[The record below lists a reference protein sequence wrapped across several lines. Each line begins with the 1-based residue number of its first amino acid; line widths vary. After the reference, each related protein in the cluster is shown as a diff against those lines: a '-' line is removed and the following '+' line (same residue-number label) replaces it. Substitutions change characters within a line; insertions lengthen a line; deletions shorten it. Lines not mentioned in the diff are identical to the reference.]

1 MSERS
6 FHTEI
11 MDLTGKKYVRTY
23 KNTIL
28 IVEYRKFD
36 RFYILLSLREP
47 GRPCII
53 GFVKILNRKSPA
65 TQTEPQTA
73 ADGGAFGGDAVKQVG
88 RTDYPM
94 FGQKLLE
101 LIDTAAALTGA
112 KIVVYDNSGFL
123 RLERLF
129 GRCGY
134 EMCTHTCEYCR
145 SMIEGPG
152 GRVACVENHFGSPKR
167 MFDQNSYLRPVWVR
181 CYAGLDE
188 YVVPMTYN
196 GRLVALMYI
205 GQFRLNDEIPAES
218 DLPISTDRTRQKEL
232 YMKLPLVDK
241 TRIEQTAM
249 LFEYAMNAVL
259 LEYVPKNELDM
270 FFLHKDSSIV
280 EQVMSIFDKNFD
292 QGVTVK
298 EISES
303 LHVDA
308 TLLRRKFKQE
318 LGISLPDFL
327 RERRYGL
334 AKRLVREGKQSLESI
349 ALNCGF
355 KDVSAFMHW
364 FKHGTEKTVSE
375 FKADAG
381 ASEGAERGFDYARAA
396 RQRIESN
403 WRKGVT
409 ASTIAKELGV
419 TLDHLT
425 RLFKAETGC
434 TVYGYLQSVRMEH
447 AKEALALTDTPV
459 AQIAA
464 DNGFPTPS
472 AFAATFSREMGM
484 TPLEYR
490 RSRKKRDVN
499 CDANV

>member
-1 MSERS
+1 M
-6 FHTEI
+6 
-11 MDLTGKKYVRTY
+11 
-23 KNTIL
+23 
-28 IVEYRKFD
+28 
-36 RFYILLSLREP
+36 
-47 GRPCII
+47 
-53 GFVKILNRKSPA
+53 
-65 TQTEPQTA
+65 
-73 ADGGAFGGDAVKQVG
+73 KQVG
-88 RTDYPM
+88 RTDYSM

-101 LIDTAAALTGA
+101 LIDTVKVLTGT
-112 KIVVYDNSGFL
+112 KIVVFDSSRFL

-129 GRCGY
+129 GQRTN

-152 GRVACVENHFGSPKR
+152 GRVACVEHHFGSPKR
-167 MFDQNSYLRPVWVR
+167 MFNQNSYLRPMWVR

-196 GRLVALMYI
+196 GRPVALMYI
-205 GQFRLNDEIPAES
+205 GQCRLNDEFPAES
-218 DLPISTDRTRQKEL
+218 DLPINTDRTRQKEL

-241 TRIEQTAM
+241 TRIEQAAM

-270 FFLHKDSSIV
+270 FFLHKENSIA
-280 EQVMSIFDKNFD
+280 EQVMSTFSMNFD

-318 LGISLPDFL
+318 FGISLPVFL

-334 AKRLVREGKQSLESI
+334 AKRLVREDKQSLESI

-375 FKADAG
+375 FKADTGQREDAKH
-381 ASEGAERGFDYARAA
+381 GFDYVRAA
-396 RQRIESN
+396 RQSMESN

-409 ASTIAKELGV
+409 ASTVAEEMSV
-419 TLDHLT
+419 TPDHLT
-425 RLFKAETGC
+425 RLFKAEMGC
-434 TVYGYLQSVRMEH
+434 TVYGYLQKVRMEH

-490 RSRKKRDVN
+490 KNRKSET
-499 CDANV
+499 